1 MTDTHRE
8 AAETARDLV
17 RSAAALA
24 LEFAGRV
31 TGREKEDGSGPVTEA
46 DLALQEQLVAGLAA
60 AFPGDTILGEESKEA
75 VDLSATRLW
84 CVDPLDGTKEFIEGR
99 HDYAS
104 MVGLLENGEPVAGA
118 FALPATGQLF
128 WGWRDGGAFVEE
140 NGEARRLALDVSE
153 DPSAATVVHTRSHR
167 SDALEVAL
175 QRIGPKQTLAA
186 GSVGYKV
193 GQILLGKA
201 QIYVHPGPGTK
212 WWDSV
217 GPGGVLLGLGGAMAD
232 AGGDPLVYR
241 DSVHHG
247 RGLLFTA
254 PGLHAPVV
262 DRLRA

>member
-1 MTDTHRE
+1 MPDAHRL

-17 RSAAALA
+17 RSAATLA
-24 LEFAGRV
+24 LEFAGKV
-31 TGREKEDGSGPVTEA
+31 AGREKEDGSGPVTEA
-46 DLALQEQLVAGLAA
+46 DLAVQAQIVAGLQA
-60 AFPGDTILGEESKEA
+60 AFPEDEILGEESTEQ
-75 VDLSATRLW
+75 VDLAAARLW

-104 MVGLLENGEPVAGA
+104 MIGLLHNGEPVAGA
-118 FALPATGQLF
+118 FALPACGLLF

-140 NGEARRLALDVSE
+140 HGETRALALDVSE
-153 DPSAATVVHTRSHR
+153 DPSAAIVVHTRSHP
-167 SDALEVAL
+167 SEALERAL
-175 QRIGPKQTLAA
+175 QRIGPKQTVAA

-217 GPGGVLLGLGGAMAD
+217 GPGGVLLGLGGALAD
-232 AGGDPLVYR
+232 AGGDPLIYR

-262 DRLRA
+262 DLLRA